1 MIDAGEIEKK
11 IGTNICI
18 LLVTIILLYI
28 LLFLASLSPLVFSIL
43 FVLLFSNMSLKQI
56 GEKVFEYALQ
66 IKQTKG
72 MKK

>member
-1 MIDAGEIEKK
+1 MIDASEIERK

-18 LLVTIILLYI
+18 MLVTIILLYI
-28 LLFLASLSPLVFSIL
+28 FLLLASLSPLIFSIL

-56 GEKVFEYALQ
+56 GEKIFEYALQ
-66 IKQTKG
+66 IKQARG